1 MVNMTRM
8 KRGDRPLEKTIMSK
22 RQVETNVKDERLIQ
36 KRRDQMIKGAV
47 TLFKQKGF
55 HGTTTREIAK
65 AAGFSI
71 GTLYEYIRTK
81 EDILFLV
88 CDSIYENVSERLGK
102 DLAEKKGTLK
112 SLKLGIAYYFNIV
125 HEMQTEFLVLY
136 QETKSLSRDAKHYII
151 EKETEMVGMFEN
163 VLAKCVANGELH
175 LSEREVNMMAHN
187 IFVLGQMWGFRRWAL
202 HKQYTLQEYID
213 LQTDLLFSGIR

>member
-1 MVNMTRM
+1 MIKKHEV
-8 KRGDRPLEKTIMSK
+8 KTS
-22 RQVETNVKDERLIQ
+22 VKDERLIQ

-47 TLFKQKGF
+47 ALFKHKGF

-88 CDSIYENVSERLGK
+88 CDSIYENVSERLGR
-102 DLAEKKGTLK
+102 DLADKKGTLK
-112 SLKLGIAYYFNIV
+112 NLKLAIAYYFNIV
-125 HEMQTEFLVLY
+125 NEMQTEFIVLY
-136 QETKSLSRDAKHYII
+136 QETKSLSRDAQHYIF
-151 EKETEMVGMFEN
+151 EKETEMVGMFES
-163 VLAKCVANGELH
+163 VLQRCVDNGELH
-175 LSEREVNMMAHN
+175 LSEREVELMAHN

-202 HKQYTLQEYID
+202 QKRFTLEEYIE
-213 LQTDLLFSGIR
+213 LQTKLLFSGIG

>member
-1 MVNMTRM
+1 M
-8 KRGDRPLEKTIMSK
+8 EKTMVKKWEVKTS
-22 RQVETNVKDERLIQ
+22 VKDERLIQ

-88 CDSIYENVSERLGK
+88 CDSIYEHVSERLGK
-102 DLAEKKGTLK
+102 NLSARQGTLK
-112 SLKLGIAYYFNIV
+112 NLKLAIAYYFNIV
-125 HEMQTEFLVLY
+125 NEMQTEFLVLY
-136 QETKSLSRDAKHYII
+136 QETKSLSRDAQHYIT
-151 EKETEMVGMFEN
+151 EKETEMVGMFES
-163 VLAKCVANGELH
+163 VLRNCVDNGELY
-175 LSEREVNMMAHN
+175 LSEREVKLIAQN
-187 IFVLGQMWGFRRWAL
+187 IIIMGQMWGFRRWAL
-202 HKQYTLQEYID
+202 QKQYTLEEYIEM
-213 LQTDLLFSGIR
+213 QTRLLFSGIG